1 MKYSIILFYKY
12 VTIDDTKLFLE
23 REKAVCAALCLT
35 GRMIIASEGVNAT
48 LEGTA
53 EDIARYR
60 AHLARDKRF
69 KNVDIKET
77 EGKGS
82 LFPRLSIKVR
92 SEIVSSYL
100 PAAVDPRKQTGVH
113 LPPHELKKWFA
124 EGKDFEIIDM
134 RNDFEYAVGH
144 FKGSHA
150 SGMDAFRDLPKV
162 AENFEPLKEKTV
174 VTVCTGGVRCEK
186 ASAYLQSIGFKNV
199 YQLEGGM
206 HRYMEAY
213 PGEDFDGALYTFD
226 GRVTMDF
233 GGERTIVGKCTHCG
247 LPSEAFADCVEETCG
262 KHFIACDACRNADGK
277 VGCKEH
283 VGVAV

>member
-1 MKYSIILFYKY
+1 MKHSVILFYKY
-12 VTIDDTKLFLE
+12 ATIDDTKRLLE
-23 REKAVCAALCLT
+23 REKAVCAALRLT
-35 GRMIIASEGVNAT
+35 GRMVIATEGVNAT

-60 AHLARDKRF
+60 AHLHRDRRF
-69 KNVDIKET
+69 KHVDIKET
-77 EGKGS
+77 EGTGT
-82 LFPRLSIKVR
+82 LFPKLSIKVKP
-92 SEIVSSYL
+92 EIVSSYL
-100 PAAVDPRKQTGVH
+100 PGDVDPRKQTGTH

-134 RNDFEYAVGH
+134 RNNHEYAVGH

-150 SGMDAFRDLPKV
+150 SGMDAFRDLPQA
-162 AENFEPLKEKTV
+162 AENFETLKDKTI

-199 YQLEGGM
+199 YQLEGGI

-213 PGEDFDGALYTFD
+213 PGQDFDGTLYTFD
-226 GRVTMDF
+226 GRVTMHF
-233 GGERTIVGKCTHCG
+233 GGERTIVGKCAYCG
-247 LPSEAFADCVEETCG
+247 AASEFFADCAEETCG
-262 KHFIACDACRNADGK
+262 KHFIACEECRDAGGK

-283 VGVAV
+283 FHANV